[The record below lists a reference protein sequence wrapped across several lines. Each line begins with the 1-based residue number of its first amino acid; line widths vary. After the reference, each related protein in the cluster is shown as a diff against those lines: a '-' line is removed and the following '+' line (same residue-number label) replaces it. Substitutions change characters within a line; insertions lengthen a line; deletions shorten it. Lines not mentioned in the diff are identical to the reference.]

1 MKIPASLTRY
11 VKDGLAQDVIAQLE
25 QALGFELP
33 SDFRSFLLVS
43 DGMSIGGGT
52 LVYGS
57 NDLVERN
64 ETLEVGD
71 YTPGYVAIGDSGE
84 GSVFLMKLEST
95 DPAVYAVDTG
105 VMDVNFMIPVGC
117 SIEDWMRHGCPIRQT
132 N

>member
-11 VKDGLAQDVIAQLE
+11 VKDGLAQDVIAHLE

-105 VMDVNFMIPVGC
+105 VMDVHFMIPVGS
-117 SIEDWMRHGCPIRQT
+117 SIEDWMRHGCPFRQ
-132 N
+132 NN

>member
-11 VKDGLAQDVIAQLE
+11 VKDGLAKDVIAQLE
-25 QALGFELP
+25 KALGFELP

-64 ETLEVGD
+64 ETLDVGD

-105 VMDVNFMIPVGC
+105 VMDVNFMIPVGS
-117 SIEDWMRHGCPIRQT
+117 SIEDWMRHGCPFRQK